1 MMVFEVVFE
10 EVEMYE
16 AEEYFVGIFSSR
28 RLAEEAGE
36 HAIQALIARR
46 LEEDGEEWSIDDFEV
61 YIRQYELDHAY
72 C

>member
-1 MMVFEVVFE
+1 MLFKVVFE

-16 AEEYFVGIFSSR
+16 ADEHFVGIFSSR

-46 LEEDGEEWSIDDFEV
+46 LEEDGEEWSVDDFEV
-61 YIRQYELDHAY
+61 YIRQYELDHVY